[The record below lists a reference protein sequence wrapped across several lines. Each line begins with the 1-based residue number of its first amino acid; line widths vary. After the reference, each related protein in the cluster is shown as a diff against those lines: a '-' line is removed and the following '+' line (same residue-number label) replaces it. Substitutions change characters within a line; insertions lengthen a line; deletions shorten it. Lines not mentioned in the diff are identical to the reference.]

1 MRENWVF
8 IFAMVQAIGALFAVL
23 AFFGLNW
30 RRVRER
36 ITGKGQIPMFN
47 DKPQRRP
54 LFILTFLLIA
64 GSIAFSTIGWYR
76 SPSLQI
82 GNCKS
87 LLLGWGLSGPKMFV
101 TVDTDLVIDFQ
112 KSNHLILV
120 GRPADHTIDAKLD
133 KNIVKSGIF
142 GIPGGQLQI
151 EAVTNDEFIK
161 RVITDGGWVEFHVVM
176 VPKDVDT
183 DKIATLGDADRLGGK
198 DVESRA
204 FLIPLVAVPIPNQ
217 QNAPSGKPNVAP
229 GIY

>member
-1 MRENWVF
+1 
-8 IFAMVQAIGALFAVL
+8 
-23 AFFGLNW
+23 
-30 RRVRER
+30 
-36 ITGKGQIPMFN
+36 
-47 DKPQRRP
+47 
-54 LFILTFLLIA
+54 
-64 GSIAFSTIGWYR
+64 
-76 SPSLQI
+76 
-82 GNCKS
+82 
-87 LLLGWGLSGPKMFV
+87 MFV
-101 TVDTDLVIDFQ
+101 LVDTDLVIEFQ

-151 EAVTNDEFIK
+151 EAITNDDFIK

-176 VPKDVDT
+176 VPKDVDI